1 MKLRK
6 IVCPFLCL
14 LLWGCSQ
21 KEIAENSNPQ
31 QEVGKRQQQLAVED
45 AYVKSVQYPETSYP
59 KMNKRIKELI
69 HSYESSFIKQAVK
82 MKETRKPEFN
92 VSYESVSYTHLDVYK
107 RQKYDPLNGLWA
119 KRIAGWQ

>member
-21 KEIAENSNPQ
+21 KEIAQNSNPQ

-92 VSYESVSYTHLDVYK
+92 VSYESYVKDNRYLSVKLLFYEVLY
-107 RQKYDPLNGLWA
+107 QKNET
-119 KRIAGWQ
+119 R